1 MKRITGL
8 ALCVLLLC
16 AVLCG
21 CEEEPSMAGTW
32 QTQIELTHAVND
44 RVTQVDEEFARY
56 LQFSQLSLTLQLE
69 LTQEGSY
76 RFTLEPESF
85 RALEEQLYTQISQA
99 VEQVLTDMLAQQES
113 QLTLEE
119 FLDLVELDQQS
130 ITDSILANMELS
142 SLVERLEA
150 EGKYHTEEGKLYLS
164 TVLLSQYVGEGYP
177 YSLEGDTLKIGARV
191 ADEDQPFVQVMF
203 PMVLTRIAWPE
214 TEQ

>member
-16 AVLCG
+16 VVLCG
-21 CEEEPSMAGTW
+21 CEEKPSMAGTW
-32 QTQIELTHAVND
+32 QTQIELTRAVND
-44 RVTQVDEEFARY
+44 RVAQVDEEFARY

-113 QLTLEE
+113 QLSLEE

-164 TVLLSQYVGEGYP
+164 TVLLSQYTGEGYP

-191 ADEDQPFVQVMF
+191 ADEDQPFAQVMF